1 MDTQV
6 PNPKVLVIDDE
17 IDILELLK
25 ITLSRM
31 GLTVYTAENLGSA
44 KLELSKNTF
53 KLCLTDMKLPDG
65 DGLELV
71 EYINREYPN
80 TPVAI
85 ITAFGTIN
93 HAVEALK
100 KGAFDFVTKPLSIE
114 VLRALV
120 INALKLPDQIATADT
135 DHEKNRLVGDSK
147 AVRALNAQLKKLARS
162 QAAVFLNGETGT
174 GKDLVARIIHENS
187 TRRHHRFAAL
197 DLATLDP
204 EDMAEEIFGSQ
215 QQAGLLEK
223 ANGGTVFIDN
233 IHLLPGDLQIQ
244 LLHAIGYQKIIHPK
258 TQQDLHLDV
267 RYITAADKPLEEA
280 LEDGSFRKEL
290 YYRLNVIPLNIP
302 PLRERI
308 EDIPDLV
315 RHLLRVIG
323 REWGKPPCKISPE
336 ALQKLQEWDYPGNI
350 RELRQILERA
360 VTLCEGDCIRPQD
373 LCLDDDPHTVPP
385 ASMRRNQSLE
395 EYIENI
401 ERAEITKALEKANGN
416 KTRAAELLGLSFRA
430 LRYRIKK
437 LGLD

>member
-1 MDTQV
+1 M
-6 PNPKVLVIDDE
+6 PNTKVLVIDDE
-17 IDILELLK
+17 SDILELLK

-31 GLTVYTAENLGSA
+31 GLTVYTAPNLGSA

-80 TPVAI
+80 TPVAV

-100 KGAFDFVTKPLSIE
+100 KGAFDFVTKPLSID

-120 INALKLPDQIATADT
+120 INALKLPEKQAQAND
-135 DHEKNRLVGDSK
+135 DHERNRLVGESR
-147 AVRALNAQLKKLARS
+147 AVRELNSQLKKLARS

-187 TRRHHRFAAL
+187 TRRHHRFATL

-204 EDMAEEIFGSQ
+204 DDMAEEIFSSEKHTGV
-215 QQAGLLEK
+215 LEK

-233 IHLLPGDLQIQ
+233 IHLLPNDLQIQ
-244 LLHAIGYQKIIHPK
+244 LLHAIGYQKITDPK
-258 TQQDLHLDV
+258 TGQDLQLDV
-267 RYITAADKPLEEA
+267 RYVTAANKPLEEA

-290 YYRLNVIPLNIP
+290 YYRLNVIPLHIP
-302 PLRERI
+302 PLRERAD
-308 EDIPDLV
+308 DIPELA

-323 REWGKPPCKISPE
+323 REWGKPPCKIEPD
-336 ALQKLQEWDYPGNI
+336 ALQKLKEWHYPGNI

-360 VTLCEGDCIRPQD
+360 VTLCEDDRIRADD
-373 LCLDDDPHTVPP
+373 LRLEEEGSTTGFTSV
-385 ASMRRNQSLE
+385 RRNQSLE

-401 ERAEITKALEKANGN
+401 ERAEISKALEKAEGN
-416 KTRAAELLGLSFRA
+416 KTRAAEILGISFRA